1 MRRPFPEHTKPMSSR
16 LLAFL
21 LALVPCV
28 ALAQPGEHTLNL
40 KDADIRVFIA
50 TVSEITG
57 KSFIVDPTVEGKVNV
72 VSSKPM
78 TADEVYDVFESVLR
92 VNGFAAVPSG
102 NMVKILPEALANQQM
117 TLAAPGGGPDALVTK
132 LLELKHVS
140 ATEMV
145 QLLRPIVPQGAVLQ
159 SHQGSNAILISDR
172 ASNVTRIQA
181 LIARIDQASDASIE
195 VIPLEHA
202 NAAELA
208 RTLTTLND
216 DKAAALAGATPTR
229 VFADT
234 RTNSLLVSGDR
245 AQRLRLRAMI
255 SHLDTPLD
263 SGESTQVI
271 YLRYSKA
278 EDLVPI
284 LESTA
289 QTLTGGTG
297 AKDTVK
303 AANIQAHAETNSLI
317 ITADPS
323 VFRALASV
331 VRQLD
336 VRRAQVLIEG
346 VIAEVTED
354 FAREVGVQWFTAPD
368 NGEGGVGTGVIGG
381 TNFPGSSTPGILGT
395 AVAPLT
401 GLGSGLALGYVEGTI
416 SIGGEEIL
424 NLGALVRAIRGDSGS
439 NILSQPTVVTLD
451 HQEAQ
456 LKAGQEVP
464 FLTGQYSNTGTGG
477 TNTPTNPFQTIERK
491 DVGLTLLVTP
501 HINEGDSV
509 RLDIEQEVSSLAP
522 SVDGATDLITNKR
535 ELKTSVLVGDGALLV
550 LGGLINDELRE
561 SISKVPALGDIPVV
575 GNLFRYRRTTRNRRD
590 LMIFLKPTILRDQAL
605 ESAVS
610 SEKYNFM
617 RARQIETADPPGPP
631 KAVTPV
637 PILPEREPLP
647 PPQAKANSDDDGA
660 KLKPTESQKRKRL
673 AEQKEAERL
682 AKQDAE
688 KR

>member
-1 MRRPFPEHTKPMSSR
+1 MTSR

-21 LALVPCV
+21 LAFAP
-28 ALAQPGEHTLNL
+28 ALAFAQPGEHTLNL

-57 KSFIVDPTVEGKVNV
+57 RSFIVDPTVEGKVNV

-78 TADEVYDVFESVLR
+78 TPDEVYEVFQSVLR

-102 NMVKILPEALANQQM
+102 SMIKILPEAIANQQAG
-117 TLAAPGGGPDALVTK
+117 AAGVAGGGPDAIVTK
-132 LLELKHVS
+132 LLELRHVS

-145 QLLRPIVPQGAVLQ
+145 TLLRPIVPQGAVLQ
-159 SHQGSNAILISDR
+159 SHQGSNALLITDR
-172 ASNVTRIQA
+172 AANVARIEA
-181 LIARIDQASDASIE
+181 LIARIDQSSDAAIE

-216 DKAAALAGATPTR
+216 DKTAALNGAQQAK

-245 AQRLRLRAMI
+245 AARLRLRAMI
-255 SHLDTPLD
+255 THLDTPLE
-263 SGESTQVI
+263 SGESTQVL

-284 LESTA
+284 LEATA
-289 QTLTGGTG
+289 QTLTGSTG
-297 AKDTVK
+297 AKDSVK
-303 AANIQAHAETNSLI
+303 PANIQAHTETNALI

-354 FAREVGVQWFTAPD
+354 FAREVGVQWFTAPQGD
-368 NGEGGVGTGVIGG
+368 LDTIGQGVIGG
-381 TNFPGSSTPGILGT
+381 TNFPSTTQPGLIGT
-395 AVAPLT
+395 AVNPLS
-401 GLGSGLALGYVEGTI
+401 GLGTGLALGYVDGTVT
-416 SIGGEEIL
+416 IGGEEIL
-424 NLGALVRAIRGDSGS
+424 NLGALVRAVRGDSGS
-439 NILSQPTVVTLD
+439 NILAQPSVVTLD

-535 ELKTSVLVGDGALLV
+535 ELKTSVLVGDGAMLV
-550 LGGLINDELRE
+550 LGGLINDEVRE
-561 SISKVPALGDIPVV
+561 NISKVPGLGDIPVV
-575 GNLFRYRRTTRNRRD
+575 GNLFRYRKTTRNRRD
-590 LMIFLKPTILRDQAL
+590 LMVFLKPTILRDTVL

-610 SEKYNFM
+610 SEKYNFI
-617 RARQIETADPPGPP
+617 RARQLESADPPGPP
-631 KAVTPV
+631 KPV
-637 PILPEREPLP
+637 VDSPVLPQRDPDER
-647 PPQAKANSDDDGA
+647 
-660 KLKPTESQKRKRL
+660 
-673 AEQKEAERL
+673 
-682 AKQDAE
+682 
-688 KR
+688 